1 VRITKY
7 GHACVR
13 LEKDGRAVVIDPGV
27 LTPEDEALDG
37 VEAVLVTHEHFDH
50 LDVERL
56 RAAAE
61 KDPRLTV
68 LTCPGVAAK
77 LEDLGDRVRVLRA
90 DEAVEVAGFEITAKG
105 EKHHFSHPDYPPV
118 DNIGFLVDGEVFHTG
133 DALTV
138 VDASTLLFAG
148 QAPWLTVPAMIEYL
162 RAVAPRRAYAVHDG
176 LINEW
181 GLRVLDDVL
190 AMEAKR
196 PNADIRRLM
205 PGESVD
211 L

>member
-105 EKHHFSHPDYPPV
+105 EKHHFSQPDYPPV